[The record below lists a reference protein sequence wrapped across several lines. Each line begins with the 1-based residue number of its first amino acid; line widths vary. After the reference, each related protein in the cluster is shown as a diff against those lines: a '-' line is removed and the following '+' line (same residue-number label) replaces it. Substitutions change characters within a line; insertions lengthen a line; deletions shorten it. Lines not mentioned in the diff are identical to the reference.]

1 MSTRPLLTALALMG
15 ALVGSGVAAVAQNAP
30 PTPGPAASGA
40 APSHHHH
47 RGHLGRA
54 LRSLDLSDAQKA
66 QIRTI
71 MSNARQ
77 AQENGAPPTHQQ
89 IVQHIEGVLTPD
101 QRSNFEAA
109 MARGPRATPHPAA
122 SATP

>member
-1 MSTRPLLTALALMG
+1 MSNRPLLTALALMG
-15 ALVGSGVAAVAQNAP
+15 ALLGSGVAAVAQNASP
-30 PTPGPAASGA
+30 APAPPAASGA
-40 APSHHHH
+40 PSSHHH
-47 RGHLGRA
+47 RGRLGRA

-77 AQENGAPPTHQQ
+77 AKLNGSPTTHQQ
-89 IVQHIEGVLTPD
+89 IVQQIEGVLTPD
-101 QRSNFEAA
+101 QRPKFEAA
-109 MARGPRATPHPAA
+109 MAHGPRTTPHPAA